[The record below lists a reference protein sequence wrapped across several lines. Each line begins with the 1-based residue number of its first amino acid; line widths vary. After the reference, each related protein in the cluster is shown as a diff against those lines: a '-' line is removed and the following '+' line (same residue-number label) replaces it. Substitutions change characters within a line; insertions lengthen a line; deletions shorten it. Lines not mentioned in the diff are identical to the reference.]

1 MFQREVGQK
10 SLGCGKAM
18 KMVKWLFGVVGRLV
32 GWVFYAVGALVVLVA
47 VGLWA
52 GSLREDAE
60 GGDSKEKE
68 GVEAVQGLGG
78 VVDGAGAVPGGVVKE
93 WKEDA
98 RPAVV
103 AAEPVAALPVGD
115 ACRCNA
121 GAWCEGP
128 RGGIY
133 CLTDDGGK
141 RYKAK
146 K

>member
-1 MFQREVGQK
+1 M
-10 SLGCGKAM
+10 
-18 KMVKWLFGVVGRLV
+18 WLVRAGV
-32 GWVFYAVGALVVLVA
+32 AVLAA
-47 VGLWA
+47 VGLLVVVVVFA
-52 GSLREDAE
+52 AKATI
-60 GGDSKEKE
+60 GGDGRG
-68 GVEAVQGLGG
+68 GVEQAQQ
-78 VVDGAGAVPGGVVKE
+78 E
-93 WKEDA
+93 EA
-98 RPAVV
+98 RTEVV
-103 AAEPVAALPVGD
+103 AAEPVEALPVGD